1 LPGART
7 HRRESL
13 KHLGQFTPWL
23 QRIIDAPSKGELKSQ
38 HRLLFH
44 DWDFVLLIEDKMG
57 RDIAREALLHII
69 LDLEQ
74 YREVKKKLIR

>member
-1 LPGART
+1 MPGART

-38 HRLLFH
+38 HRFLFH
-44 DWDFVLLIEDKMG
+44 DLDFVQLIEAKLG
-57 RDIAREALLHII
+57 RDLAREALLHII

-74 YREVKKKLIR
+74 YREVEKKLLR